1 MDLDSVAISDII
13 INKLQIDNQDI
24 TTKQIIKNNIIKL
37 IEKIKQYATLD
48 IPITINNDGES
59 CALWNN
65 YDNNKYKEKN
75 NQCIIMDN
83 SQGRVCLNN
92 NGAISSCNMYYDD
105 NVINNLNKID
115 ILPLLTETQQKMN
128 TILQLLNQDIKQKNN
143 MLNAIIN
150 NIVIKSQL
158 ENQQKIF
165 LNNYENSIDDKTNE
179 FEKIN
184 KDLEDTNTNF
194 IKNKTTFS
202 NYIKQNNDNE
212 YYSNLYIK
220 IIYALIIIIVILGIL
235 NYTFSNVLQ

>member
-1 MDLDSVAISDII
+1 
-13 INKLQIDNQDI
+13 
-24 TTKQIIKNNIIKL
+24 
-37 IEKIKQYATLD
+37 
-48 IPITINNDGES
+48 
-59 CALWNN
+59 
-65 YDNNKYKEKN
+65 
-75 NQCIIMDN
+75 
-83 SQGRVCLNN
+83 
-92 NGAISSCNMYYDD
+92 
-105 NVINNLNKID
+105 
-115 ILPLLTETQQKMN
+115 
-128 TILQLLNQDIKQKNN
+128 